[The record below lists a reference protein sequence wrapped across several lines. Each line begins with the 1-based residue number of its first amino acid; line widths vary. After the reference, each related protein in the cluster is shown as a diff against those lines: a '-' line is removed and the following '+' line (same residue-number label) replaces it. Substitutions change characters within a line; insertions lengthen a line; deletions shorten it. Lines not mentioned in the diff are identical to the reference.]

1 MLQDVASEQSMDLL
15 PIHCSWGL
23 VGDDYTQ
30 VRNQYPTNLHIQ
42 ISYANVG
49 DAQAI
54 GSCQSEPSHIMM
66 WSPHYRF
73 QVCLEE
79 GLRNHWHLTSGINE
93 ARNLDAFN
101 HSLHQGL
108 LTNCSGDELVIYT
121 WALPLLLQCRARN
134 TEFYWKPWP
143 SAAPDCWDGAWGAG
157 AGWACWVGIW
167 DDCILLAKSDWC
179 FRQSLL

>member
-1 MLQDVASEQSMDLL
+1 MAVAKLLLVLRHMLQYFVSEQYMDLL

-23 VGDDYTQ
+23 AGDDYTP
-30 VRNQYPTNLHIQ
+30 VLYQYPTNLHIQ

-54 GSCQSEPSHIMM
+54 GSGQSEPSHIMV
-66 WSPHYRF
+66 WSPHYRS

-93 ARNLDAFN
+93 ARNLDASN

-121 WALPLLLQCRARN
+121 LSP
-134 TEFYWKPWP
+134 P
-143 SAAPDCWDGAWGAG
+143 SAASVSSSKHGA
-157 AGWACWVGIW
+157 
-167 DDCILLAKSDWC
+167 LLKTLALSC
-179 FRQSLL
+179 SSLLWWGLRCRRW